1 MRLSP
6 GGFVDQLFE
15 TYMLALVG
23 LDQCPSSAPAPVK
36 ERLEANVER
45 AERAFSDGIADG
57 LQGRSQAITVA
68 IDQLVG
74 ANAASRAAFHASKAI
89 GGLLYDLEQATERA
103 EDVLRAARL

>member
-1 MRLSP
+1 MYVSA
-6 GGFVDQLFE
+6 GGVVDHLFE

-45 AERAFSDGIADG
+45 AERAFSIAVADG
-57 LQGRSQAITVA
+57 LHSGSAAIEEAV
-68 IDQLVG
+68 DQLSG
-74 ANAASRAAFHASKAI
+74 ANATSRAAFHASKAI

-103 EDVLRAARL
+103 EDVLRAARG

>member
-1 MRLSP
+1 MGMSA

-45 AERAFSDGIADG
+45 AERAFSEAIADG
-57 LQGRSQAITVA
+57 LQRDTVA
-68 IDQLVG
+68 VEQAVGQLAG
-74 ANAASRAAFHASKAI
+74 ANATSRASFHASKAI
-89 GGLLYDLEQATERA
+89 GGLLYELEQATERA
-103 EDVLRAARL
+103 ENVMRAARR